1 MISAINDFDRKRIKV
16 AYASMYLSNK
26 KQLNEST
33 ISEDS
38 SVKKIILTSD
48 KANKLFNEIGAAID
62 SQRCNDANELSKD
75 LVRTLSW
82 ITSANLDGFTPESI
96 MITYPFNSPTGV
108 KSTTIPLVS
117 LVKDFCNGI
126 RHSASTSDESVDEKF
141 MDDNQI
147 SNEYSGWW
155 ISYIECTKGNGKGAD
170 DLTIQLEFPEADGE
184 QFDTGSI
191 LWYRRMPGSDTA
203 SEMNDVWMPAEIKND
218 VDSIALKMLDQM
230 NDRQT
235 IEFNSKDEFE
245 DWLNGLGNVEQ
256 SETTEQIAMRKGGK
270 SIIET
275 DDDDNVWKD
284 TPSPEDI
291 FAMDLGIVSGKD
303 LLSKWKKRK
312 FTKKSEPTEQIGEEV
327 DVGWEIEARRDTN
340 EQNRRMRNKKYA
352 EPIVIAGKKY
362 TRENAIRKLRVA
374 IGKCDDRGC
383 SDEEIAYVTN
393 LIKTAQNCDAGDEI
407 HFDNAPEKVKTILL
421 SFFK

>member
-1 MISAINDFDRKRIKV
+1 MISAINDFDRKRIKL

-38 SVKKIILTSD
+38 SVKRIILTSD

-62 SQRCNDANELSKD
+62 SQRCNDANELPKD
-75 LVRTLSW
+75 LVGTLSR

-117 LVKDFCNGI
+117 IVKDFCNGI
-126 RHSASTSDESVDEKF
+126 RHSASASDESVDEKF

-147 SNEYSGWW
+147 ANEYSGWW

-203 SEMNDVWMPAEIKND
+203 SEMNDVWLPAEIKND

-256 SETTEQIAMRKGGK
+256 SE
-270 SIIET
+270 
-275 DDDDNVWKD
+275 
-284 TPSPEDI
+284 
-291 FAMDLGIVSGKD
+291 
-303 LLSKWKKRK
+303 
-312 FTKKSEPTEQIGEEV
+312 PTEQIGEEV
-327 DVGWEIEARRDTN
+327 DVGWEIDARRDTD
-340 EQNRRMRNKKYA
+340 EQIRKMRNIKYA

-407 HFDNAPEKVKTILL
+407 HFDDAPEKVKTILS